1 MSIKPDLSVELC
13 GLKFP
18 NFMVLA
24 SAPPTGS
31 GPMIRRAF
39 EKGWGGAVTKTIKT
53 DSISIKDVSPRFAA
67 LRDGTGEVYG
77 FENFELVT
85 PKPLAYWTSEIAATK
100 AQYPDRILIASI
112 MAELTREKWHELAL
126 AVEKAGADAIELNL
140 SCPHGMP
147 EQGLGHAMGQN
158 PEITA
163 MVVGWVKEAVEIP
176 VIAKLSPN
184 VTDITLIARAA
195 EKAGADAISAINTV
209 QCLMGIDLNTM
220 QPVPTVESLS
230 TFGGYSGEAVRPIG
244 LRITA
249 QIAGCTNLP
258 VMGIGGIS
266 KWDHVAEYI
275 LLGASAVQVCTS
287 VMLKG
292 YGVVRKILHGME
304 KYLADNGIQS
314 TEALKGKSLPFLASH
329 ENLSRTHRVVPSVD
343 SETCQRCGSCV
354 VACRDGGHQALAMTE
369 DFVPKVDAGAC
380 DGCALCSYACK
391 TNSIT
396 MTVLSK

>member
-1 MSIKPDLSVELC
+1 MATKPDLSVEFC
-13 GLKFP
+13 GLRFP

-53 DSISIKDVSPRFAA
+53 DTIPIKDVSPRFAA
-67 LRDGTGEVYG
+67 LKDGSGEVYG

-85 PKPLAYWTSEIAATK
+85 PRPLGYWTGEIAATK
-100 AQYPDRILIASI
+100 AQFPDRILIASI
-112 MAELTREKWHELAL
+112 MAELTRDKWHELVL

-163 MVVGWVKEAVEIP
+163 MVVGWVKEAAKTP

-184 VTDITLIARAA
+184 VTDITAVVKAA

-209 QCLMGIDLNTM
+209 QCLMGIDLDTM
-220 QPVPTVESLS
+220 KPVPTVDHLS
-230 TFGGYSGEAVRPIG
+230 TFGGYSGDAVRPIG
-244 LRITA
+244 LRITS
-249 QIAGCTNLP
+249 QIAGCTSLP
-258 VMGIGGIS
+258 IMGIGGIS
-266 KWDHVAEYI
+266 KWEHAAEYI

-292 YGVVRKILHGME
+292 YGIVRKVLHGME
-304 KYLADNGIQS
+304 KYLDEKGIPDLS
-314 TEALKGKSLPFLASH
+314 GIKGKALAGLTSH
-329 ENLSRTHRVVPSVD
+329 EKLSRTHKSVPSID
-343 SETCQRCGSCV
+343 GETCQRCGSCV
-354 VACRDGGHQALAMTE
+354 VACRDGGHQALSMTE
-369 DFVPKVDAGAC
+369 DFVPQLDTNAC
-380 DGCALCSYACK
+380 NGCALCSYACK
-391 TNSIT
+391 NNSIT
-396 MTVLSK
+396 MTVVSK

>member
-1 MSIKPDLSVELC
+1 MTIKPDLSVEFC

-53 DSISIKDVSPRFAA
+53 DSITIKDVSPRFAA
-67 LRDGTGEVYG
+67 LKDGSGEVFG

-85 PKPLAYWTSEIAATK
+85 PKPLAYWTTEIAATK
-100 AQYPDRILIASI
+100 EQYPDRVLIGSI
-112 MAELTREKWHELAL
+112 MAELTRDKWQALAL

-163 MVVGWVKEAVEIP
+163 MVVGWVKEAVKIP

-184 VTDITLIARAA
+184 VTDITPIVKAA
-195 EKAGADAISAINTV
+195 EKAGADGISAINTV
-209 QCLMGIDLNTM
+209 QCLLGLDLNTM
-220 QPVPTVESLS
+220 LPIPTVGAMS

-244 LRITA
+244 LRIAA
-249 QIAGCTNLP
+249 QVAGCSNLP
-258 VMGIGGIS
+258 LMGIGGIS
-266 KWDHVAEYI
+266 KWDHAAEYI
-275 LLGASAVQVCTS
+275 LLGASAVQVCTA

-292 YGVVRKILHGME
+292 YGMVRKVLTGME
-304 KYLADNGIQS
+304 KYLAEKGLQS
-314 TEALKGKSLPFLASH
+314 VSELRGRALPFLTSH
-329 ENLSRTHRVVPSVD
+329 ENLSHTHKVAPSFD
-343 SETCQRCGSCV
+343 GEACQRCGACV
-354 VACRDGGHQALAMTE
+354 VACRDGGHQALSVTE
-369 DFVPKVDAGAC
+369 DFVPKVDVDTC
-380 DGCALCSYACK
+380 DGCALCSLACK
-391 TNSIT
+391 TGCIT
-396 MTVLSK
+396 MMVVRD